1 MQNEWR
7 PIRNFVRG
15 GALALFAI
23 GVCAANA
30 WPAGDPTPAVSGQ
43 SPSYVMKKGGAF
55 VYEKIPGVDSTKP
68 EYVLVWYLG
77 KRASG
82 PLIRYQD
89 GDMTAILECYEDCQ
103 YVRWTGV
110 PEGRSS
116 VSGRIRVINDPVLY
130 SILRDA
136 TSGLLD

>member
-1 MQNEWR
+1 
-7 PIRNFVRG
+7 
-15 GALALFAI
+15 
-23 GVCAANA
+23 
-30 WPAGDPTPAVSGQ
+30 
-43 SPSYVMKKGGAF
+43 MKKGSAF

-89 GDMTAILECYEDCQ
+89 GDMTAILECYESCQ
-103 YVRWTGV
+103 YVRWTGLS
-110 PEGRSS
+110 EGKSS
-116 VSGRIRVINDPVLY
+116 FSGRIRVINDPLIY
-130 SILRDA
+130 SIVRDA